1 MTTPLIWVTLLC
13 LFGSVIYKK
22 WVSEKA
28 LRKLYALK
36 MKQDTDNFLKMIDS
50 PYCKFNFSKV
60 SLQMM
65 KLNYFMDLQDHPQ
78 VQKTYDQMTSLKMN
92 ADEKIA
98 LYSRM
103 FGYALQFSNRAL
115 AEACR
120 DQLTPLLSG
129 KKGEKAELIRGEVE
143 QLDRIY
149 IQKDTSLIQ
158 ELIEALPE
166 CENDE
171 IKSLIAFR
179 IAKLYHYLNEPQQ
192 VEIYLNRAMRY
203 TNHDKNRKSL
213 MAMISDPSELD

>member
-1 MTTPLIWVTLLC
+1 
-13 LFGSVIYKK
+13 
-22 WVSEKA
+22 
-28 LRKLYALK
+28 

-103 FGYALQFSNRAL
+103 FGYALQFRDRAL
-115 AEACR
+115 AEVCR
-120 DQLTPLLSG
+120 DQLTPLLNG
-129 KKGEKAELIRGEVE
+129 KKGGKAELIRGEVE

-203 TNHDKNRKSL
+203 TNNDKNRKSL

>member
-1 MTTPLIWVTLLC
+1 MTNPIIWVTLLC

-28 LRKLYALK
+28 LRKLYVFK

-203 TNHDKNRKSL
+203 TNNDKNRKSL

>member
-1 MTTPLIWVTLLC
+1 MTNPIIWVTLLC

-28 LRKLYALK
+28 LRKLYTLK

-50 PYCKFNFSKV
+50 SYCKFNFSKV

-78 VQKTYDQMTSLKMN
+78 VQKIYDQMTSLKMN

-103 FGYALQFSNRAL
+103 FGYALQFRDRAL
-115 AEACR
+115 AEVCR
-120 DQLTPLLSG
+120 DQLMPLLSG

-203 TNHDKNRKSL
+203 TNNDKNRKSL

>member
-1 MTTPLIWVTLLC
+1 MTNPILWITLLC

-28 LRKLYALK
+28 LRKLYTFK
-36 MKQDTDNFLKMIDS
+36 MKQDTDSFLKLLDS

-60 SLQMM
+60 SLLMM
-65 KLNYFMDLQDHPQ
+65 KLNYFIDLQDHDQ
-78 VQKTYDQMTSLKMN
+78 VREIYAQFASLKMN

-103 FGYALQFSNRAL
+103 FGYALQFRDRAL
-115 AEACR
+115 AETCR
-120 DQLTPLLSG
+120 EQ
-129 KKGEKAELIRGEVE
+129 LIRGEVE

-149 IQKDTSLIQ
+149 IQKDTTLIQ
-158 ELIEALPE
+158 ELTEALPE

-179 IAKLYHYLNEPQQ
+179 LAKLYHYENQPEQ
-192 VEIYLNRAMRY
+192 VEIYLNQAMRY
-203 TNHDKNRKSL
+203 TNNDKNRKSL

>member
-1 MTTPLIWVTLLC
+1 MTNPIIWVTLLC

-78 VQKTYDQMTSLKMN
+78 VQKTYEQFASLKMN

-103 FGYALQFSNRAL
+103 FGYALQFRDRAL
-115 AEACR
+115 AEVCPRPADAAAER
-120 DQLTPLLSG
+120 EKGRESG
-129 KKGEKAELIRGEVE
+129 
-143 QLDRIY
+143 
-149 IQKDTSLIQ
+149 T
-158 ELIEALPE
+158 
-166 CENDE
+166 
-171 IKSLIAFR
+171 
-179 IAKLYHYLNEPQQ
+179 
-192 VEIYLNRAMRY
+192 
-203 TNHDKNRKSL
+203 
-213 MAMISDPSELD
+213 DPR